1 MMGPANSFSDQPIA
15 TMFAYDTYAVK
26 ECAKYVLMTR
36 KLITKKVK
44 FLSRWKYEWKS
55 SDEMGH

>member
-1 MMGPANSFSDQPIA
+1 MLGAANSSSDQPIA

-26 ECAKYVLMTR
+26 ECAKFVLMTR
-36 KLITKKVK
+36 KLITIKCEIS
-44 FLSRWKYEWKS
+44 SRWKYEWKS